1 MCKCNKRITMDFNVS
16 NVTFGKSTR
25 NWSARG
31 VKAPNKAA
39 YYADKVNKTAEDY
52 VAKRLPTE
60 EKLEAEIIK
69 AMQGAK
75 NILKGKSLKDII
87 SILPKY

>member
-1 MCKCNKRITMDFNVS
+1 MWKCNERITMDFNVS
-16 NVTFGKSTR
+16 NVSFGKSTR
-25 NWSARG
+25 NWSERG
-31 VKAPNKAA
+31 AKAPNKAA
-39 YYADKVNKTAEDY
+39 YYVDKVNKKTEDY

-69 AMQGAK
+69 SMQGAK